1 MNETPPKKYG
11 PTPAALTQS
20 HDPRSSGGLKTNQAL
35 DLRSLGL
42 FDSPTDPQIDLI
54 TALVSK
60 TLGFPTVF
68 FSRPGANQKWFK
80 LFFNIKVWNRDE
92 ETDLPDQVYE
102 KENFLLIPNTLIEAR
117 FASNPL
123 VTNAPHIRSYA
134 ERVVRSPSGLLLGSL
149 CCIDYRPRDFEQHEL
164 DCLNMFA
171 SLIEAKFQ
179 SRIAGEFVDLIQD
192 QTPHQDLDI
201 LIDNDIFK
209 VRCAALLE
217 SHPEKRFTC
226 IHISMPEERTV
237 ARTFGHEVHKDLIS
251 EIVRRV
257 KLGLRDRGYIVGAG
271 AYTGLVAF
279 ATSAGPSDRN
289 TGVAADLVNAIGQ
302 RIQTSTVIVSTP
314 VLVGLAPLPEQDS
327 PLEAGFLNAMTATE
341 TVTSLVAGTRAV
353 FFSEG
358 MDRIAERRRQVAHA
372 LPLALAHDTLTLS
385 YQPKIRL
392 SDSRVKGAEALLRW
406 HDRRLGHVSPL
417 DVISTARDTGL
428 LPEVEHWV
436 LRTACAQI
444 RAWHIKGYELG
455 PVSVNLT
462 TETLQRE
469 GFVEL
474 IASLIQEFELP
485 RHSLEFE
492 ILESSIIDQM
502 NIMVDRLRCLKD
514 LGVQISLDDFGTGH
528 SSLSYLHQL
537 PIDTLKID
545 RSFVTDIVTDT
556 QKGVLVRQIIE
567 IGTNL
572 RKNVVAE
579 GVENI
584 GQYLI
589 LRSYQC
595 DMIQGHYFSR
605 PLNTEDF
612 TSLLRDRAGIIPPRD
627 LTDLLTA

>member
-1 MNETPPKKYG
+1 MNQTPC
-11 PTPAALTQS
+11 QE
-20 HDPRSSGGLKTNQAL
+20 HDPKPAL
-35 DLRSLGL
+35 LSPKHEDRSLGAYEVSQAAELRNLGL
-42 FDSPTDPQIDLI
+42 FESPTDPQLDLI
-54 TALVSK
+54 TSLVSK

-68 FSRPGANQKWFK
+68 FSHPGTNQKWFK
-80 LFFNIKVWNRDE
+80 LFFNLKAYNADHEISASG
-92 ETDLPDQVYE
+92 QVKDAE
-102 KENFLLIPNTLIEAR
+102 DFLLIPDTQAETQ

-123 VTNAPHIRSYA
+123 VTNTPHIRSYA
-134 ERVVRSPSGLLLGSL
+134 ERIIRSSAGFLLGSL
-149 CCIDYRPRDFEQHEL
+149 CCVDYRPRTFGQREL

-171 SLIEAKFQ
+171 SLIEATVQ
-179 SRIAGEFVDLIQD
+179 SRDAGEFVDLIHD
-192 QTPHQDLDI
+192 QSPAQDLDI
-201 LIDNDIFK
+201 LIDNDMFK
-209 VRCAALLE
+209 LRCAALLK

-226 IHISMPEERTV
+226 VHINLPEERTV
-237 ARTFGHEVHKDLIS
+237 ARTFGHEVHKELIA

-257 KLGLRDRGYIVGAG
+257 KLGLSDRGYIVGAG
-271 AYTGLVAF
+271 AYTGLVVF
-279 ATSAGPSDRN
+279 VTSTGQGDRDAGL
-289 TGVAADLVNAIGQ
+289 AADLVNAIGQ

-314 VLVGLAPLPEQDS
+314 VLVGVAPLPEQDS
-327 PLEAGFLNAMTATE
+327 PLEAGFLNAMTATD

-353 FFSEG
+353 WFSEG

-372 LPLALAHDTLTLS
+372 LPLALAHDRLTLS

-392 SDSRVKGAEALLRW
+392 ADSRVRGAEALLRW
-406 HDRRLGHVSPL
+406 NDRDLGNVSPL

-428 LPEVEHWV
+428 LPELEHWV

-444 RAWHIKGYELG
+444 RAWHIKGFELG
-455 PVSVNLT
+455 SVSVNLT

-469 GFVEL
+469 GFIEL
-474 IASLIQEFELP
+474 IAGLIQEFELP

-502 NIMVDRLRCLKD
+502 NIMVNRLQRLKD
-514 LGVQISLDDFGTGH
+514 LGVKISLDDFGTGH

-572 RKNVVAE
+572 GKTVVAE

-595 DMIQGHYFSR
+595 DMIQGYYFSR
-605 PLNTEDF
+605 PLTTEDF
-612 TSLLRDRAGIIPPRD
+612 TSLLRDRDGIIPPRA